1 MQGAESPDHESCLA
15 ARTDCGDCSMSAPI
29 RQLAEVNQKA
39 TEILVREIGVVDT
52 QRFLSQFRVGSGDY
66 TAERGQWLDD
76 LSLEQIVAEVKTKR
90 RKPRRS
96 KS

>member
-1 MQGAESPDHESCLA
+1 
-15 ARTDCGDCSMSAPI
+15 MSTTI
-29 RQLAEVNQKA
+29 RPLAEVNQNA
-39 TEILVREIGVVDT
+39 TEILVREMGALDA

-76 LSLEQIVAEVKTKR
+76 LSLEHIAAEIKAKR

-96 KS
+96 KG

>member
-1 MQGAESPDHESCLA
+1 MSVTI
-15 ARTDCGDCSMSAPI
+15 RT
-29 RQLAEVNQKA
+29 LAEVNQKA
-39 TEILVREIGVVDT
+39 TEILVREMGVVDT

-76 LSLEQIVAEVKTKR
+76 LSLQNIAAEIKAKR

-96 KS
+96 KG